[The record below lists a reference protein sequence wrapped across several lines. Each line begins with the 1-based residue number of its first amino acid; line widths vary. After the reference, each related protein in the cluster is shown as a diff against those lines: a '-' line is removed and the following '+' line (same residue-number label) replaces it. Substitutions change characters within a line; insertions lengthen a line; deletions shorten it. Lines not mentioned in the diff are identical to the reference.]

1 MKTRNYALALLIL
14 MVSFAIASCSPR
26 KGELRDRNLEQATLA
41 RLDSVP
47 GIQYIGK
54 SYARELDDDK
64 FKAVI
69 ICYVTDSAGN
79 RTEYNAR
86 VTTNDDCSEI
96 YSWEEMDTHVL
107 GDVKQKVNDKMGEKG
122 INMDGSLI
130 DALIELRK
138 KINTGAI

>member
-1 MKTRNYALALLIL
+1 MKTINYTFALLIL
-14 MVSFAIASCSPR
+14 MVSFAIVSCSPR

-47 GIQYIGK
+47 GIQYVGK

-64 FKAVI
+64 FQAVI
-69 ICYVTDSAGN
+69 IYYAKDSVGN
-79 RTEYNAR
+79 RTEYNIR

-107 GDVKQKVNDKMGEKG
+107 GDVKQKVNDKMEENG
-122 INMDGSLI
+122 IDLDGSLI
-130 DALIELRK
+130 DALIELK
-138 KINTGAI
+138 KR

>member
-1 MKTRNYALALLIL
+1 MKTINYTLALLLL
-14 MVSFAIASCSPR
+14 MVSFAIASCSPG

-47 GIQYIGK
+47 GIQYVGK
-54 SYARELDDDK
+54 SYARELDGDK
-64 FKAVI
+64 FQTVI
-69 ICYVTDSAGN
+69 IYYVTDSAGN

-96 YSWEEMDTHVL
+96 YSWEEMDTHIL
-107 GDVKQKVNDKMGEKG
+107 GDIKQKVSDRMEEKG
-122 INMDGSLI
+122 IDMDGSLI

-138 KINTGAI
+138 K

>member
-1 MKTRNYALALLIL
+1 MKTLNYTRVHLIL

-47 GIQYIGK
+47 GIQFVGK

-64 FKAVI
+64 FQTVI
-69 ICYVTDSAGN
+69 ICYVTDSVGN

-96 YSWEEMDTHVL
+96 YSWEEMGTHVL
-107 GDVKQKVNDKMGEKG
+107 GDVKQKVSDKMEEKG
-122 INMDGSLI
+122 IDLDGSLI

-138 KINTGAI
+138 K

>member
-1 MKTRNYALALLIL
+1 MKTINYTLALLLL
-14 MVSFAIASCSPR
+14 MVSFAIASCSPG

-41 RLDSVP
+41 RLDSVL
-47 GIQYIGK
+47 GIQYVGK

-64 FKAVI
+64 YQTVI
-69 ICYVTDSAGN
+69 ICYVTDSVGN

-107 GDVKQKVNDKMGEKG
+107 GDVRQKVSDKMEEKG
-122 INMDGSLI
+122 IDLDGSLI

-138 KINTGAI
+138 R

>member
-1 MKTRNYALALLIL
+1 MKTKCFILPLLFL
-14 MVSFAIASCSPR
+14 TVSFAIASCSPR

-47 GIQYIGK
+47 GIQYVGK

-64 FKAVI
+64 FQAVI
-69 ICYVTDSAGN
+69 ICYVTDSVGN

-86 VTTNDDCSEI
+86 ITTNDDCSEI
-96 YSWEEMDTHVL
+96 YSWEELNTHIL
-107 GDVKQKVNDKMGEKG
+107 SDVKQKVTDKMEEKG
-122 INMDGSLI
+122 IDVDGSLI

-138 KINTGAI
+138 R

>member
-1 MKTRNYALALLIL
+1 MKTKCFILPLLFL

-47 GIQYIGK
+47 GIQYVGK

-64 FKAVI
+64 FQTVI
-69 ICYVTDSAGN
+69 ICYVTDSVGN

-96 YSWEEMDTHVL
+96 YSWEELTTHIL
-107 GDVKQKVNDKMGEKG
+107 SDVKQKVTDTMEEKG
-122 INMDGSLI
+122 IDVDGSLI

-138 KINTGAI
+138 R

>member
-1 MKTRNYALALLIL
+1 MKTINYTLPLLIL
-14 MVSFAIASCSPR
+14 MVSFPIASCSPR
-26 KGELRDRNLEQATLA
+26 KGKLRDRNLEQATLA

-47 GIQYIGK
+47 GIQYVGK

-64 FKAVI
+64 FQTVI

-96 YSWEEMDTHVL
+96 YSWEEMDTHIL
-107 GDVKQKVNDKMGEKG
+107 CDIKGDIIKQKGSDKMEENG
-122 INMDGSLI
+122 IDMDGSLI

-138 KINTGAI
+138 K

>member
-1 MKTRNYALALLIL
+1 MKTINYTFALLIL

-26 KGELRDRNLEQATLA
+26 KGELRDRNLERATLA
-41 RLDSVP
+41 RLDSIP
-47 GIQYIGK
+47 GIQYVGK
-54 SYARELDDDK
+54 SYARELDGDK
-64 FKAVI
+64 FQTVI
-69 ICYVTDSAGN
+69 IYYVTDSIGN

-107 GDVKQKVNDKMGEKG
+107 GDVKQKVSDKMEEKG
-122 INMDGSLI
+122 IDLDGSLI

-138 KINTGAI
+138 R

>member
-1 MKTRNYALALLIL
+1 MKTKCFILPLLFL

-47 GIQYIGK
+47 GIQYVGK

-64 FKAVI
+64 FQTVI
-69 ICYVTDSAGN
+69 ICYITDSVGN

-96 YSWEEMDTHVL
+96 YSWEELNTHIL
-107 GDVKQKVNDKMGEKG
+107 SDVKQKVSDTMKEKG
-122 INMDGSLI
+122 IDMDGSLI
-130 DALIELRK
+130 DALIELR
-138 KINTGAI
+138 NR

>member
-1 MKTRNYALALLIL
+1 M
-14 MVSFAIASCSPR
+14 
-26 KGELRDRNLEQATLA
+26 
-41 RLDSVP
+41 
-47 GIQYIGK
+47 
-54 SYARELDDDK
+54 
-64 FKAVI
+64 I

-122 INMDGSLI
+122 IDMDGSLI

-138 KINTGAI
+138 K

>member
-1 MKTRNYALALLIL
+1 MKTKCFILPLLFL

-47 GIQYIGK
+47 GIQYVGK

-64 FKAVI
+64 FQTVI
-69 ICYVTDSAGN
+69 ICYITDSVGN

-96 YSWEEMDTHVL
+96 YSWEELNTHIL
-107 GDVKQKVNDKMGEKG
+107 SDVKQKVTTRWKKKA
-122 INMDGSLI
+122 STWTA
-130 DALIELRK
+130 AL
-138 KINTGAI
+138 

>member
-1 MKTRNYALALLIL
+1 MKTINYTIAPLIL

-47 GIQYIGK
+47 GIQYVGK

-64 FKAVI
+64 FQAVI

-107 GDVKQKVNDKMGEKG
+107 GDVKQKINDKLEEKG
-122 INMDGSLI
+122 IGLDGSLI
-130 DALIELRK
+130 DALIELK
-138 KINTGAI
+138 KR

>member
-1 MKTRNYALALLIL
+1 MKTKCFILPLLFL

-26 KGELRDRNLEQATLA
+26 KGELRDKNLEQATLA

-47 GIQYIGK
+47 GIQYVGK

-64 FKAVI
+64 FQTVI
-69 ICYVTDSAGN
+69 ICYITDSVGN

-96 YSWEEMDTHVL
+96 YSWEELNTHIL
-107 GDVKQKVNDKMGEKG
+107 SDVKQKVTDTMEEKG
-122 INMDGSLI
+122 IDMDGSLI

-138 KINTGAI
+138 R

>member
-1 MKTRNYALALLIL
+1 MKTKCFILPLLFL

-26 KGELRDRNLEQATLA
+26 KGELRDRNLKQATLA

-47 GIQYIGK
+47 GIQYVGK
-54 SYARELDDDK
+54 SYARELDGDK
-64 FKAVI
+64 FQTVI
-69 ICYVTDSAGN
+69 IYYITDSVGN

-96 YSWEEMDTHVL
+96 YSWEELNTHIL
-107 GDVKQKVNDKMGEKG
+107 SDVKQKVTDTMEEKG
-122 INMDGSLI
+122 IDMDGSLI

-138 KINTGAI
+138 R

>member
-1 MKTRNYALALLIL
+1 MKTKNYILTLLIL
-14 MVSFAIASCSPR
+14 IASTAIASCSPR
-26 KGELRDRNLEQATLA
+26 KGKLRDRNLEQATLA

-47 GIQYIGK
+47 GIQYVGK

-64 FKAVI
+64 FQTVI
-69 ICYVTDSAGN
+69 ICYVTDSVGN

-107 GDVKQKVNDKMGEKG
+107 GDVKQKVSDKMEEKG
-122 INMDGSLI
+122 IDLDGSLI

-138 KINTGAI
+138 R

>member
-1 MKTRNYALALLIL
+1 MKTKCFILPLLFL

-47 GIQYIGK
+47 GIQYVGK

-64 FKAVI
+64 FQTVI
-69 ICYVTDSAGN
+69 ICYITDSVGN

-96 YSWEEMDTHVL
+96 YSWEELNTHIL
-107 GDVKQKVNDKMGEKG
+107 SDVKQKVTDTMEEKG
-122 INMDGSLI
+122 IDMDGGLI

-138 KINTGAI
+138 R

>member
-1 MKTRNYALALLIL
+1 MKTKCFILPLLFL

-47 GIQYIGK
+47 GIQYVGK

-64 FKAVI
+64 FQTVI
-69 ICYVTDSAGN
+69 ICYITDSVGN
-79 RTEYNAR
+79 STEYNAR

-96 YSWEEMDTHVL
+96 YSWEELNTHIL
-107 GDVKQKVNDKMGEKG
+107 SDVKQKVTDTMEEKG
-122 INMDGSLI
+122 IDMDGSLI

-138 KINTGAI
+138 R

>member
-1 MKTRNYALALLIL
+1 MKTINYTIAPLIL

-47 GIQYIGK
+47 GIQYVGK
-54 SYARELDDDK
+54 SYARELDDDR
-64 FKAVI
+64 FQTVI
-69 ICYVTDSAGN
+69 ICYVTDSVGN

-96 YSWEEMDTHVL
+96 YSWEELDSHIL
-107 GDVKQKVNDKMGEKG
+107 EDVKQKINDKLEEKG
-122 INMDGSLI
+122 IGLDGSLI
-130 DALIELRK
+130 DALIELK
-138 KINTGAI
+138 KR

>member
-1 MKTRNYALALLIL
+1 MKTRNYALAHLIL
-14 MVSFAIASCSPR
+14 MVSLAISSCSSR

-64 FKAVI
+64 FQAVI
-69 ICYVTDSAGN
+69 ICYVTDSVGN

-96 YSWEEMDTHVL
+96 YSWEEMDTRIL

-122 INMDGSLI
+122 IDMDGSLI

-138 KINTGAI
+138 K

>member
-1 MKTRNYALALLIL
+1 MKTRNYALAHLIL
-14 MVSFAIASCSPR
+14 MVSLAIASCSSR

-64 FKAVI
+64 FQTVI

-107 GDVKQKVNDKMGEKG
+107 GDVKQKVNDKMGKKG
-122 INMDGSLI
+122 IDMDGSLI

-138 KINTGAI
+138 K

>member
-1 MKTRNYALALLIL
+1 MKTINYTIAPLIL

-41 RLDSVP
+41 RLDSIP
-47 GIQYIGK
+47 GIQYVGK

-64 FKAVI
+64 FQTVI
-69 ICYVTDSAGN
+69 ICYVTDSVGN

-96 YSWEEMDTHVL
+96 YSWEELDSHIL
-107 GDVKQKVNDKMGEKG
+107 EDVKQKINDKLEEKG
-122 INMDGSLI
+122 IGLDGSLI
-130 DALIELRK
+130 DALIELK
-138 KINTGAI
+138 KR

>member
-1 MKTRNYALALLIL
+1 MKTKCFTLPLLFL
-14 MVSFAIASCSPR
+14 MTSVAIASCSPR

-47 GIQYIGK
+47 GIQYVGK
-54 SYARELDDDK
+54 SYARELDGDK
-64 FKAVI
+64 FQTVI
-69 ICYVTDSAGN
+69 ICYITDSVGN

-96 YSWEEMDTHVL
+96 YSWEELNTHIL
-107 GDVKQKVNDKMGEKG
+107 SDVKQKVTDTMEEKG
-122 INMDGSLI
+122 IDMDGSLI

-138 KINTGAI
+138 R

>member
-1 MKTRNYALALLIL
+1 MKTKCFILPLLFL

-26 KGELRDRNLEQATLA
+26 KGELRDRNIEQATLA

-47 GIQYIGK
+47 GIQYVGK

-64 FKAVI
+64 FQTVI
-69 ICYVTDSAGN
+69 ICYITDSVGN

-96 YSWEEMDTHVL
+96 YSWEELNTHIL
-107 GDVKQKVNDKMGEKG
+107 SDVKQKVTDTMEEKG
-122 INMDGSLI
+122 IDMDGSLI

-138 KINTGAI
+138 R

>member
-1 MKTRNYALALLIL
+1 MKTINYTLPLLIL
-14 MVSFAIASCSPR
+14 IVSFAIASCSPR
-26 KGELRDRNLEQATLA
+26 KGKLRDRNLEQATLA

-47 GIQYIGK
+47 GIQYVGK

-64 FKAVI
+64 FQTVI

-86 VTTNDDCSEI
+86 VTTNDDSSEI
-96 YSWEEMDTHVL
+96 YSWEEMDTHIL
-107 GDVKQKVNDKMGEKG
+107 GDIKGDIKQKGSDKMEEKG
-122 INMDGSLI
+122 IDMDGSLI

-138 KINTGAI
+138 K

>member
-1 MKTRNYALALLIL
+1 MKTKCFILPLLFL

-47 GIQYIGK
+47 GIQYVGK

-64 FKAVI
+64 FQTVI
-69 ICYVTDSAGN
+69 ICYITDSVGN

-86 VTTNDDCSEI
+86 VTTNDDCSET
-96 YSWEEMDTHVL
+96 YSWEELNTHIL
-107 GDVKQKVNDKMGEKG
+107 SDVKQKVTDTMEEKG
-122 INMDGSLI
+122 IDMDGSLI

-138 KINTGAI
+138 R

>member
-1 MKTRNYALALLIL
+1 MKTINYTLALLIL

-47 GIQYIGK
+47 GIQYVSK
-54 SYARELDDDK
+54 SYARELDGDK
-64 FKAVI
+64 FQTVI
-69 ICYVTDSAGN
+69 IYYATDSIGN
-79 RTEYNAR
+79 RTEYNVR

-96 YSWEEMDTHVL
+96 YSWEEIDTHVL
-107 GDVKQKVNDKMGEKG
+107 GDVKQKVSDKMEEKG
-122 INMDGSLI
+122 IDLDGSLI

-138 KINTGAI
+138 R